1 MIRFSAKYSATI
13 DEKGRVV
20 LPSFFK
26 KMMGTQAENPLVIE
40 KDIYSRCLNIY
51 PENHWNEQVR
61 EIESKL
67 NPFNKADI
75 ELLEQFYENFTTV
88 RMAANGRINIPTEFI
103 KHSKIEKEV
112 VLIGMGKMI
121 KLWDAAEYEIRKAK
135 RKPLREM
142 YEQKLGNRSGTET
155 E

>member
-1 MIRFSAKYSATI
+1 
-13 DEKGRVV
+13 
-20 LPSFFK
+20 
-26 KMMGTQAENPLVIE
+26 MGAQAENPLVIE
-40 KDIYSRCLNIY
+40 KDIYSSCLNIY
-51 PENHWNEQVR
+51 PENHWNEQVQ

-88 RMAANGRINIPTEFI
+88 KMAQNGRINIPTEFM
-103 KHSKIEKEV
+103 KHSKIHKEV

-121 KLWDAAEYEIRKAK
+121 KLWDVTEYEIRKVQ

-142 YEQKLGNRSGTET
+142 YEEKLGNRRGSE
-155 E
+155 